1 MSSADEIKNGK
12 AVIGIEFGSTR
23 IKAVLIGGDHS
34 PLASGVNDWQNE
46 MLDGVWTYSLD
57 NVRKGLQECFADLMK
72 NVEEAYGVKLE
83 TAAAIGISAMMHGYL
98 AFDENDEQLVPFR
111 TWRNTMTEEAADKLT
126 EEFSFNIPQRWSIA
140 HLYQVMLNKEPHIGR
155 LSFMTTLA
163 GYVHYILTGEKVI
176 GAGDASGIFPIDSKT
191 CDYNSDMMSKFDKLA
206 EGTAL
211 TKKLADILPRIV
223 SAGECAGRLTAEG
236 SKLLDPTGVFRGDIP
251 FCPPEGD
258 AQTGMAAT
266 NSITP
271 RTGNVSAGTS
281 IFSLIVL
288 EKDLSAVHR
297 EIDIVTTPC
306 GDPVAMVHCNS
317 CTSDLDAWFGIF
329 GGFLKEIGVDMP
341 KGKLYDKLYSL
352 AAEGAP
358 DCNGVISYN
367 YYAGE
372 PVTGIKN
379 GLPLLMRSPDA
390 AFNIRDFMRSLVY
403 SCVAA
408 LKAGMDILTEQEHV
422 SLERIYAHGGF
433 FKTPVPT
440 QNFLAAALGAD
451 VTLMQTAGEGGAWG
465 IALLASYMAD
475 RNEGEKLTDYLSTR
489 VFADMKGS
497 TVSPAKEDVDGL
509 NAYMKKY
516 LSGLS
521 AVRAAVSED

>member
-23 IKAVLIGGDHS
+23 IKAVLIGEDHS
-34 PLASGVNDWQNE
+34 PLASGVHDWQNE

-72 NVEEAYGVKLE
+72 NVEEAYGIKLE

-98 AFDENDEQLVPFR
+98 AFDEKDKQLVPFR

-140 HLYQVMLNKEPHIGR
+140 HLYQAMLNKEPHVGDIA
-155 LSFMTTLA
+155 FMTTLA

-191 CDYNSDMMSKFDKLA
+191 CDYNSAMMSKFDKLA

-211 TKKLADILPRIV
+211 NKKLADILPRIV
-223 SAGECAGRLTAEG
+223 PAGECAGRLTAEG
-236 SKLLDPTGVFRGDIP
+236 AKLLDPTGTFGGDIP

-281 IFSLIVL
+281 IFSMIVL

-306 GDPVAMVHCNS
+306 GDPVAMVYCNS

-341 KGKLYDKLYSL
+341 KGQLYDKLYSL

-372 PVTGIKN
+372 PVTGVKN
-379 GLPLLMRSPDA
+379 GLPLLMRSPDT

-408 LKAGMDILTEQEHV
+408 LKAGNDILTEQEHV

-440 QNFLAAALGAD
+440 QKFLAAALGAD

-465 IALLASYMAD
+465 IALLASYMAN
-475 RNEGEKLTDYLSTR
+475 RSSGEKLTDYLSGR

-497 TVSPAKEDVDGL
+497 TVSPDKEDVDGL

-521 AVRAAVSED
+521 AVRAAASED